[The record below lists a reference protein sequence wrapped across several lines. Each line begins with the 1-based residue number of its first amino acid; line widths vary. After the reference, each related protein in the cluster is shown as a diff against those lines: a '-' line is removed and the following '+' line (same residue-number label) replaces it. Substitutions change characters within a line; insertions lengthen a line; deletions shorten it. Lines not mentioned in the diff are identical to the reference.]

1 MQTVHEEKS
10 HKPSFFAKT
19 SSPLALL
26 IISTLR
32 YLYSGKNF
40 DYQSVIVGS
49 FVWFVLLIFVMNEE
63 KKEKQFLG
71 IKSFD
76 EGQLKPISFKIIYG
90 IIFCASIL
98 FPYIF
103 LD

>member
-10 HKPSFFAKT
+10 HKPSFFTKT
-19 SSPLALL
+19 SSPLVLL

-32 YLYSGKNF
+32 YIYSGKNF

-49 FVWFVLLIFVMNEE
+49 FVWFVLFFIVANEE
-63 KKEKQFLG
+63 KKENK
-71 IKSFD
+71 ISIIAEFD
-76 EGQLKPISFKIIYG
+76 DDFSRPFSFKACYI
-90 IIFCASIL
+90 IIFFVSVI